1 MRILITG
8 GAGTLGR
15 ALMTPLGEAGHT
27 VRILTRRPRHRS
39 TPADVEWFRGD
50 ISTGENLAGSLAGV
64 ETVIH
69 AASDPRNPDAVDI
82 IGTRLLLEAA
92 AGISNIFYI
101 SIAGIDDIPFRYYR
115 KKLEA
120 ERMIE
125 ASGRP
130 YTILRATQFHS
141 LIYMMISTAARV
153 PLVMPLPIDFR
164 FRSVHEPEVARRIT
178 ESIDAGASGRLKDF
192 GGPETLTLGEMADI
206 WREISGVRKRVVR
219 LPLPGRVPAAFRAGL
234 NTAPDGDRGVIG
246 WTDWLLLKK
255 EVNIG

>member
-15 ALMTPLGEAGHT
+15 ALMTPLREAGHT
-27 VRILTRRPRHRS
+27 VRVLTRRPRHRS
-39 TPADVEWFRGD
+39 TPLDVEWFQGD
-50 ISTGENLAGSLAGV
+50 ISTGDNLADSLAGV

-69 AASDPRNPDAVDI
+69 AASDPRNTDAVDI
-82 IGTRLLLEAA
+82 NGTRLLLETAA
-92 AGISNIFYI
+92 EISKIFYI
-101 SIAGIDDIPFRYYR
+101 SIAGIDEIPFRYYR

-125 ASGRP
+125 KSGLP

-141 LIYMMISTAARV
+141 LIDMLISAAARV
-153 PLVMPLPIDFR
+153 PLIMPLPIDFR

-178 ESIDAGASGRLKDF
+178 ESIDAGLLGRLTDF
-192 GGPETLTLGEMADI
+192 GGPETMTLGEMTEI
-206 WREISGVRKRVVR
+206 WREINGVTKSVVR

-234 NTAPDGDRGVIG
+234 NTAPDGDRGVVG
-246 WTDWLLLKK
+246 WRDWLLLKQRG
-255 EVNIG
+255 E